1 MQDIFRDFGWG
12 PALGNGVFTTTV
24 HKRFKDN
31 MTNEPMVL
39 GTDTEL
45 LTDAHMDSFP
55 FWIGISQIFKAMEYD
70 LD

>member
-1 MQDIFRDFGWG
+1 MVIFHCYVSSPEG
-12 PALGNGVFTTTV
+12 
-24 HKRFKDN
+24 KRFKDN

-55 FWIGISQIFKAMEYD
+55 FWIGIRQIFKAMNYD